1 MSTRNINKPSASQ
14 PAMIRPIAIGRINR
28 VGFITLYHRE
38 VMRFVK
44 ILGQTVGAPVVT
56 TWLFLTVFAV
66 AIGDR
71 MQLSDGV
78 GLIAFLAPGLVMM
91 AALQNAFANT
101 SSSFVIGKVHGNI
114 VDLIMPPLGPF
125 ELFFAMVAAGITR
138 GIMVAVVAMATM
150 LFFDVSIIPV
160 HPLAAA
166 VFLLLS
172 TGIMAVIGLI
182 TGIWADK
189 FDSLATITNF
199 VIQPLVFL
207 SGTFYTID
215 RLPEPFDM
223 LAQYNPV
230 FYMID
235 GFRYAMTGV
244 ASTSPLS
251 GGLILSFT
259 MLMLSLVGIALLK
272 TGYKLKT

>member
-1 MSTRNINKPSASQ
+1 MSTRNINKPSASH

-101 SSSFVIGKVHGNI
+101 SSSFVIGKVQGNI

>member
-101 SSSFVIGKVHGNI
+101 SSSFVIGKVQGNI

>member
-1 MSTRNINKPSASQ
+1 
-14 PAMIRPIAIGRINR
+14 MIRPIVIGRINR

-71 MQLSDGV
+71 MQLSDGI

-101 SSSFVIGKVHGNI
+101 SSSFVIGKVQGNI

-150 LFFDVSIIPV
+150 LFFDVNIIPV

-172 TGIMAVIGLI
+172 TGLMAVIGLI

-215 RLPEPFDM
+215 RLPEPFDL
-223 LAQYNPV
+223 LARYNPV

-244 ASTSPLS
+244 ASTSPLL

>member
-1 MSTRNINKPSASQ
+1 MSTHNMNKPSGSN
-14 PAMIRPIAIGRINR
+14 PAVIRPIAIGHVNRI
-28 VGFITLYHRE
+28 GFFTLYHRE

-66 AIGDR
+66 AIGSR
-71 MQLSDGV
+71 VQISDGI

-101 SSSFVIGKVHGNI
+101 SSSLVIGKVQGNI
-114 VDLIMPPLGPF
+114 VDLVMPPLGAY
-125 ELFFAMVAAGITR
+125 EVFFAMVAAGITR
-138 GIMVAVVAMATM
+138 GIMVAVTAMLTM
-150 LFFDVSIIPV
+150 LFFDVNIIPV

-166 VFLLLS
+166 AFLLLS

-215 RLPEPFDM
+215 RLPEPFDL
-223 LAQYNPV
+223 LAHYNPV

-235 GFRYAMTGV
+235 GFRYAMTGL

-251 GGLILSFT
+251 GGLILSVT
-259 MLMLSLVGIALLK
+259 MLMLSMVGITLLK